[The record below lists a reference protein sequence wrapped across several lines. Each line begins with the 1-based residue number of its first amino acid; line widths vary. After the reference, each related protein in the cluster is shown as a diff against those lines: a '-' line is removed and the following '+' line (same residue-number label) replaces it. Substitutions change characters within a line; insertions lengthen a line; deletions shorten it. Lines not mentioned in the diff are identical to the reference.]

1 MCSIEILLSL
11 QQNLQRKT
19 IKNKRPDGALFV
31 KCLLLKKQ
39 RLERRSANW
48 LAVRQSVHGRTSAPS
63 EWLSR

>member
-31 KCLLLKKQ
+31 KCLLLKIQ
-39 RLERRSANW
+39 RLEHKPAKQP
-48 LAVRQSVHGRTSAPS
+48 AVRQSVHGRTSAPP